1 MVGKRKKTG
10 TPGVAVVTGGSAG
23 IGRAI
28 VRELAVRGW
37 DIAVLARGQERLDDT
52 VDEVRAMGRRAV
64 GISVDVA
71 DHRSVEAAAD
81 QVEDALGPI
90 DLWVNDAFTGAIAF
104 FAEIEPVEFER
115 ITAVTY
121 FGFVNGTRAALRHMT
136 PRNRGTIIQVG
147 SALAFRGIPLQ
158 TAYCGAKAAIENFTE
173 SLRVELKHQGSAIE
187 LCQVHMPGVNT
198 PQFDWVLHRGVEHH
212 PMPVPPIYQP
222 EVAARAVAHVA
233 EHPRRTM
240 WVGLPTA
247 LTILAN
253 RVAPSMLDW
262 YLAKTNVKGQ
272 QSPDHDPPGGQANTW
287 EPVYGSEVQAHGSFD
302 GQAHARCPEL
312 WVSQHRGL
320 VTAGAVA
327 VACAVLAAPLGERVA
342 RAAS

>member
-1 MVGKRKKTG
+1 MFGSKKTG
-10 TPGVAVVTGGSAG
+10 PPGVAVVTGGTAG
-23 IGRAI
+23 IGRAV
-28 VRELAVRGW
+28 VRELAARGW
-37 DIAVLARGQERLDDT
+37 DVAILARGQERLDDT
-52 VDEVRAMGRRAV
+52 VREVQQAGRRGV

-71 DHRSVEAAAD
+71 DHAAVDAAAD

-104 FAEIEPVEFER
+104 FDDIEPQEYER

-121 FGFVNGTRAALRHMT
+121 FGFVNGTRSALRRMA

-173 SLRVELKHQGSAIE
+173 SLRVELKHKGSAIE

-198 PQFDWVLHRGVEHH
+198 PQFGWVLHRGIDHH

-233 EHPRRTM
+233 EHPRRSM

-247 LTILAN
+247 LTILGN
-253 RVAPSMLDW
+253 RVAPSLLDW

-287 EPVYGSEVQAHGSFD
+287 EPVYGGEVAAHGSFD
-302 GQAHARCPEL
+302 GQAHARSPEL
-312 WVSQHRGL
+312 WASQHRAL
-320 VTAGAVA
+320 LAAGAAVVA
-327 VACAVLAAPLGERVA
+327 SAIAA
-342 RAAS
+342 RAAR

>member
-1 MVGKRKKTG
+1 MFGSKKAG
-10 TPGVAVVTGGSAG
+10 PPGVAVVTGGTAG
-23 IGRAI
+23 IGRAV
-28 VRELAVRGW
+28 VRELAARGW
-37 DIAVLARGQERLDDT
+37 DVAVLARGQDRLDDT
-52 VDEVRAMGRRAV
+52 VREVQQAGRRGV

-71 DHRSVEAAAD
+71 DHAAVDAAAD
-81 QVEDALGPI
+81 QVEDVLGPI

-104 FAEIEPVEFER
+104 FDDIEPQEYER

-121 FGFVNGTRAALRHMT
+121 FGFVNGTRSALRRMT
-136 PRNRGTIIQVG
+136 PRNRGTIILVG

-173 SLRVELKHQGSAIE
+173 SLRVELKHKGSAIE

-198 PQFDWVLHRGVEHH
+198 PQFDWVLHRGIDHH

-247 LTILAN
+247 LTILGN
-253 RVAPSMLDW
+253 RVAPSLLDW

-287 EPVYGSEVQAHGSFD
+287 EPVHGSKVAAHGNFD
-302 GQAHARCPEL
+302 GQAHARSPEL
-312 WVSQHRGL
+312 WASQHRGL
-320 VTAGAVA
+320 LAAGGAVIASA
-327 VACAVLAAPLGERVA
+327 VEAPVIGLTPPQPG
-342 RAAS
+342 

>member
-1 MVGKRKKTG
+1 MFGTKQTG
-10 TPGVAVVTGGSAG
+10 PRGVAVVTGGTAG
-23 IGRAI
+23 IGRAT
-28 VRELAVRGW
+28 VRELASRGW
-37 DIAVLARGQERLDDT
+37 DVAVLARGQERLDDT
-52 VDEVRAMGRRAV
+52 VEEVRKAGRRAL

-71 DHRSVEAAAD
+71 DHAAVDAAAGR
-81 QVEDALGPI
+81 VEDELGPI
-90 DLWVNDAFTGAIAF
+90 DLWVNNAFTGAIAF
-104 FAEIEPVEFER
+104 FEDIEPEEYER

-121 FGFVNGTRAALRHMT
+121 IGFVNGTRSALRRMT
-136 PRNRGTIIQVG
+136 PRGRGTIIQVG

-173 SLRVELKHQGSAIE
+173 SLRVELKHKGSAIE

-222 EVAARAVAHVA
+222 EVAGRAVAHVA

-240 WVGLPTA
+240 WVGLPTV
-247 LTILAN
+247 LTILGN
-253 RVAPSMLDW
+253 RVAPSLLDW

-272 QSPDHDPPGGQANTW
+272 QSPDHDPPGRQSNTW
-287 EPVYGSEVQAHGSFD
+287 EPAYGAEVKAHGSFTD
-302 GQAHARCPEL
+302 QAHSHSPEL

-320 VTAGAVA
+320 LAAGVVAAASAVA
-327 VACAVLAAPLGERVA
+327 V
-342 RAAS
+342 RAAR

>member
-1 MVGKRKKTG
+1 MLG
-10 TPGVAVVTGGSAG
+10 TTNRSGPPGVAVVTGGTAG

-28 VRELAVRGW
+28 VRELAARGW
-37 DIAVLARGQERLDDT
+37 DVAVLARGQERLDDT
-52 VDEVRAMGRRAV
+52 VDEVRTKGQRAV

-71 DHRSVEAAAD
+71 DHRAVEAAAN

-104 FAEIEPVEFER
+104 FDDIEPEEYER

-121 FGFVNGTRAALRHMT
+121 FGFVNGTHAALRRMT

-158 TAYCGAKAAIENFTE
+158 SAYCGAKAAIENFSE
-173 SLRVELKHQGSAIE
+173 SLRVELKHKGSAIE

-198 PQFDWVLHRGVEHH
+198 PQFDWVLHRGVDHH

-247 LTILAN
+247 LTILGN
-253 RVAPSMLDW
+253 RVAPSLLDW

-272 QSPDHDPPGGQANTW
+272 QSPDHDPPGRQANTW
-287 EPVYGSEVQAHGSFD
+287 EPVYGAEVQAHGSFD
-302 GQAHARCPEL
+302 GQAHKRSPEL
-312 WVSQHRGL
+312 WISQHRGL
-320 VTAGAVA
+320 VAATAVA
-327 VACAVLAAPLGERVA
+327 AVSGVLARA
-342 RAAS
+342 RG